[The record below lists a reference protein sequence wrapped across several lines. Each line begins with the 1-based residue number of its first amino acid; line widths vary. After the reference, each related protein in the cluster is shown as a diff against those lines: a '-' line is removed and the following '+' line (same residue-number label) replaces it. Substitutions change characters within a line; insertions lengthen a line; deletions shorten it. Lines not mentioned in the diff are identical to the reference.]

1 MAAGQGVRM
10 LNEGQ
15 QRLMNSPLMQSEGAQ
30 AVQQAAANNPTPDM
44 TVGPLARSRAVGMT
58 ERAATEE
65 EETLQRLNQLLND
78 SQARIAQ

>member
-1 MAAGQGVRM
+1 MPCVKLQ
-10 LNEGQ
+10 LITSN
-15 QRLMNSPLMQSEGAQ
+15 
-30 AVQQAAANNPTPDM
+30 M
-44 TVGPLARSRAVGMT
+44 TVGSLARSRAVGMT